1 MQQATV
7 LGFNPS
13 QVSVKTDVQD
23 AIFPDEDYTG
33 DDNDGIDKE
42 KPPVVWVDATPV
54 REIPADRTSAQ
65 TAMIAQYS
73 IGAPTQIIPRSGN
86 NQRARVLVRNLS
98 DAESVWL
105 LTGDSQPSTPIVTE
119 PVAGIFIVSNAFEL
133 AALADYEHKSAAP
146 LWAVNINAVT
156 TTLVP
161 ITMITDSYTPS
172 DKR

>member
-13 QVSVKTDVQD
+13 QVSVRTDVQEE
-23 AIFPDEDYTG
+23 IFPDEDYTG

-65 TAMIAQYS
+65 TVMVAHHS
-73 IGAPTQIIPRSGN
+73 LPPTQIVPRSGN
-86 NQRARVLVRNLS
+86 NQRKHVTIRNVS
-98 DAESVWL
+98 AQEIWI
-105 LTGDSQPSTPIVTE
+105 LTGDSQPSSPIVST
-119 PVAGIFIVSNAFEL
+119 PMVGVDIISNAYLL
-133 AALADYEHKSAAP
+133 AANAEYVHTSAAP
-146 LWAVNINAVT
+146 LWAVHAEAVT
-156 TTLVP
+156 TDLLAL
-161 ITMITDSYTPS
+161 TMMTDSYTPS